1 MPANPP
7 RSGWTLAIVSIA
19 LFMTALDNLVVGVA
33 LPSIRVDL
41 GGSIESLEWTVNA
54 YTLTFAVLLI
64 TGAALGDRFGRKR
77 MFVIGLAIFTVASAL
92 AALAP
97 TLEGLIAARALQGLG
112 AAIVLTLTLL
122 SEAVPAAKRGMALG
136 IWAGVSGLGVA
147 VGPFVGGAVVEGIA
161 WQWIFWLNVPIGLV
175 LLPLAARRLT
185 ESHGPAGRLDLPGLV
200 LAGAGLFGLTFG
212 IVRATAL
219 GWTSATVIVSIG
231 AGVALLAAF
240 LWWELR
246 APAPTLPLR
255 FFRSRA
261 FAASNGVSFAMFFG
275 VFGSIF
281 LLSQF
286 FQTAQGYSPFEAGL
300 RTLPW
305 TGMPMIVAPI
315 AGLLSDRIGSRP
327 LMVAGLALQ
336 SVALLWLAAISSPDT
351 AYASLVAPFV
361 IAGTGMAL
369 VFAPSANAVL
379 GAVRPEEA
387 GQASGATNAIRELG
401 GVMGVAVLATV
412 FSAHGSYATPQAF
425 SDGVVAALPI
435 GASVLAL
442 GALVALFVPGVR
454 ARRAPAVKAPVPAGA
469 GAAAEAVS

>member
-1 MPANPP
+1 MTAKTSAPRPA
-7 RSGWTLAIVSIA
+7 WTLAIVSIA

-77 MFVIGLAIFTVASAL
+77 MFVLGLGIFTTASAF

-97 TLEGLIAARALQGLG
+97 SIEALIAARALQGLG
-112 AAIVLTLTLL
+112 AAIVLPLTLTLL
-122 SEAVPAAKRGMALG
+122 SEAVPGEKRGMALG

-147 VGPFVGGAVVEGIA
+147 LGPFVGGAVVEGIA

-175 LLPLAARRLT
+175 LIALAARRLT
-185 ESHGPAGRLDLPGLV
+185 ESHGPASRLDLPGLV
-200 LAGAGLFGLTFG
+200 LAGVGLFGVTFG

-219 GWTSATVIVSIG
+219 GWTSATVLVSIG
-231 AGVALLAAF
+231 AGLLAIGAF
-240 LWWELR
+240 LWWQLR
-246 APAPTLPLR
+246 ATAPMLPLR
-255 FFRSRA
+255 FFRSRG

-315 AGLLSDRIGSRP
+315 AGILSDRIGSRP

-336 SVALLWLAAISSPDT
+336 SIALFWLAMVSSPEV

-369 VFAPSANAVL
+369 VFAPSANVVL
-379 GAVRPEEA
+379 SAVRPEEA

-412 FSAHGSYATPQAF
+412 FSSHGSYASPQAF

-435 GASVLAL
+435 GAAVLAL
-442 GALVALFVPGVR
+442 GAVIALFVPPLR
-454 ARRAPAVKAPVPAGA
+454 ARRAAGRAAVPAID
-469 GAAAEAVS
+469 AA